1 MDIKNK
7 KIKLLYTMTSGLGDY
22 IVLGDLMRKAERSL
36 PGAECTIIHRANPHV
51 KLWEF
56 DDRKDRFC
64 NVYSMGEMAALI
76 GGLKKARREGAVV
89 FGLQMALGSLQGYFM
104 YSALKKLGA
113 VDYIVDF
120 NLINADII
128 TPPRGEYILELHLNQ
143 LKDLL
148 GANFEQEAY
157 RLDLPV
163 KMEEALPLTDKGP
176 GVTVGLHPWS
186 RRGHLPCFTWPYEKW
201 ADVVRYILGREGMKI
216 KVFGNDKKFDA
227 FKDYLKKEFGETSA
241 LTFEYSHTVKDLVR
255 TISSLDLLV
264 GVNTSVVHIGYA
276 LGRKMVILSGPSL
289 DIWTPKGPEI
299 RVVYD
304 EDAVFKGSDK
314 YIDDAGF
321 PSVRRIMP
329 DRVTSAINGFL
340 A

>member
-1 MDIKNK
+1 MKIKGK
-7 KIKLLYTMTSGLGDY
+7 KIKLLYTMTNGLGDY
-22 IVLGDLMRKAERSL
+22 IVLGDLMRKAENRI
-36 PGAECTIIHRANPHV
+36 PGLECTIIHRANPHI
-51 KLWEF
+51 KLWEY
-56 DDRKDRFC
+56 DDRDNRFC

-76 GGLKKARREGAVV
+76 GGLKKARREGSVV
-89 FGLQMALGSLQGYFM
+89 FGLQMALGSLQGFFM
-104 YSALKKLGA
+104 YSVLKKLGA

-128 TPPRGEYILELHLNQ
+128 TPPKGEYILELHLNQ

-148 GANFEQEAY
+148 GADFGQDAY
-157 RLDLPV
+157 GLDLPV
-163 KMEEALPLTDKGP
+163 KMEELPPLTDKGP

-216 KVFGNDKKFDA
+216 KVFGKDKKFNA
-227 FKDYLKKEFGETSA
+227 FKDYLKKEFGEPPA
-241 LTFEYSHTVKDLVR
+241 LTFEYSHTVKDLIKTV
-255 TISSLDLLV
+255 SSLDLLV

-289 DIWTPKGPEI
+289 NIWTPKGPEI

-304 EDAVFKGSDK
+304 EEAAFKGSDK
-314 YIDDAGF
+314 FIDDDAF
-321 PSVRRIMP
+321 PSASRIRQ
-329 DRVTSAINGFL
+329 DKVLGAIKELL